1 MLGGGYV
8 DQRCMKQLLL
18 LCVHDE
24 LVPKTKNLC
33 IGFHHQISIR
43 GVICRLRHLFFNK
56 LVFPKIGV
64 PQNGWKTYGKPYY
77 IKWMIW
83 GENPLFSETSTKP
96 PRKKNEPSPLNTPLG
111 HSQWLVCYDCLFAKG
126 LAPNFIKQTLELFAA
141 MNGGKFGVFFRQGLC
156 RANYPG
162 TWVP

>member
-111 HSQWLVCYDCLFAKG
+111 HSQWLVCYDCLFAKDW
-126 LAPNFIKQTLELFAA
+126 LQISSSKPWSFL
-141 MNGGKFGVFFRQGLC
+141 
-156 RANYPG
+156 P
-162 TWVP
+162 P